1 MRNRGRGKLIALA
14 LILITVFTAAAGRIY
29 RCYFAPLVNYS
40 PYERIDFEQAEQR
53 TGFRIPLPTYLPTGY
68 VLEGIYM
75 YPMYPTP
82 ENTAKATDAKLPPR
96 PPFETFQVVF
106 KRRTNVLVLR
116 LYGGDTRSEESRAN
130 SGGDIPVVFGLSG
143 ESVNVNG
150 ATGLMQSDLDE
161 RSIFGTEIHSR
172 LVWRLPYTSTKMTNL
187 KALFLALESDSL
199 SPSDLLEVAKS
210 VR

>member
-1 MRNRGRGKLIALA
+1 MRNKSRGKLIALT
-14 LILITVFTAAAGRIY
+14 LILVIVFTAAAGRIY

-75 YPMYPTP
+75 YPTP
-82 ENTAKATDAKLPPR
+82 ENAAKVTDAKLPPR

-130 SGGDIPVVFGLSG
+130 TGGDIPVDFGLSG

-161 RSIFGTEIHSR
+161 RSIFGTGIHSR

-199 SPSDLLEVAKS
+199 CQSDLLEVAKS

>member
-1 MRNRGRGKLIALA
+1 MRNKSGGKLIALT
-14 LILITVFTAAAGRIY
+14 LILVIVFTAAAGRIY

-75 YPMYPTP
+75 YPTP
-82 ENTAKATDAKLPPR
+82 ENAAKVTDAKLPPR

-130 SGGDIPVVFGLSG
+130 TGGDIPVDFGLSG

-161 RSIFGTEIHSR
+161 RSIFGTGIHSR

-199 SPSDLLEVAKS
+199 CQSDLLEVAKS

>member
-1 MRNRGRGKLIALA
+1 MRNKSRGKLIALT
-14 LILITVFTAAAGRIY
+14 LILVIVFTAAAGRIY

-75 YPMYPTP
+75 YPTP
-82 ENTAKATDAKLPPR
+82 ENAAKVTDAKLPPR

-130 SGGDIPVVFGLSG
+130 TGGDIPVDFGLSG

-199 SPSDLLEVAKS
+199 CQSDLLEVAKS

>member
-1 MRNRGRGKLIALA
+1 MRNKSRGKLIALT
-14 LILITVFTAAAGRIY
+14 LILVIVFTAAAGRIY

-75 YPMYPTP
+75 YPTP
-82 ENTAKATDAKLPPR
+82 ENAAKVTDAKLPPR

-130 SGGDIPVVFGLSG
+130 TGGDIPVDFGLSG

-161 RSIFGTEIHSR
+161 RSIFGTLSIR
-172 LVWRLPYTSTKMTNL
+172 LARSGQVCSLTWQSATCILSIRSINL
-187 KALFLALESDSL
+187 VPPTVQSYRT
-199 SPSDLLEVAKS
+199 P
-210 VR
+210 